1 MKIQWTPITQQEAEE
16 IAGWKYPEPYDFYN
30 MTADEDDLE
39 LFINPEKRSPHTY
52 SAHKGG
58 SLIGFLTVDLKNHP
72 TVDLG
77 LGMHPDEAGK
87 GLGKSFVES
96 CLRFATERY
105 QAGAFT
111 LSVAT
116 FNKRAIAVYERVGFK
131 KKQTFMQATNGGRYE
146 FLSMEK

>member
-1 MKIQWTPITQQEAEE
+1 MKIQWTPTTQQEAEE
-16 IAGWKYPEPYDFYN
+16 MAGWKYPAPYDFYD

-52 SAHKGG
+52 SAHKDGE
-58 SLIGFLTVDLKNHP
+58 LIGFLTVDLKNHP
-72 TVDLG
+72 AVDLG
-77 LGMHPDEAGK
+77 LGMHPDEAGR
-87 GLGKSFVES
+87 GQGESFVQS
-96 CLRFATERY
+96 CLCFATERY
-105 QAGAFT
+105 QARAFT

-131 KKQTFMQATNGGRYE
+131 KKHTFMQATNGGQYE